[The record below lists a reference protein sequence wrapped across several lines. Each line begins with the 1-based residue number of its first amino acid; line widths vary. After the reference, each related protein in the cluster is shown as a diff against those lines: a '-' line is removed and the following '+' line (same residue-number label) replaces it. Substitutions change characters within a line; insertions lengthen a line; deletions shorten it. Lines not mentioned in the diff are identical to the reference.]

1 MDIIETKRL
10 ILRQWK
16 MEDADSMF
24 IYAKD
29 PAVGPIAGWPAHKS
43 VEVSKVIISHFLDHH
58 PYCYAICEKDN
69 INHAI
74 GSIELKINSDLA
86 INRDEA
92 EIGYWLGKP
101 YWGRGYMPE
110 ACAAL
115 IEYGFLK
122 LGFNKIWGGYY
133 DGNLKSKRVQEKLGF
148 KYHHTTEGLELP
160 LLNEIRIGHVNLLTK
175 EDWLKN
181 K

>member
-1 MDIIETKRL
+1 
-10 ILRQWK
+10 
-16 MEDADSMF
+16 
-24 IYAKD
+24 
-29 PAVGPIAGWPAHKS
+29 
-43 VEVSKVIISHFLDHH
+43 
-58 PYCYAICEKDN
+58 
-69 INHAI
+69 
-74 GSIELKINSDLA
+74 
-86 INRDEA
+86 
-92 EIGYWLGKP
+92 
-101 YWGRGYMPE
+101 MPE

-122 LGFNKIWGGYY
+122 LGFNKICGGYY
-133 DGNLKSKRVQEKLGF
+133 HGNLKSKRVQEKLGF